1 MRLHIFNPEHDI
13 ALAANLK
20 RFTAPHAGRQMRA
33 DLGFLPALWA
43 DDGDFVL
50 VDDVAAALESVCHVR
65 KYAHDVAFVSLA
77 DLKGLTPFVDDLI
90 VDPWGWD
97 ITLKDQLLR
106 ANGAL
111 AGCMPSDEVL
121 STVRQMSSR
130 RFAAS
135 ELLPVLVNSHNGLV
149 GESCYCETMESVS
162 EAVERYGCQAVLKSP
177 WSSSGR
183 GVRYVRTPDNYARLS
198 GWAANIVRQQ
208 GGIMVEPLYAKV
220 CDFGMEFCVNKDGV
234 VSYRGLSLFATSGGA
249 YTGGLCAT
257 EKDKREMLSR
267 CVDMQLLDKV
277 CDDIRSILA
286 PQLKG
291 AYAGAFGI
299 DMMAVARKEGEG
311 FLLNPCVELNL
322 RRTMGHV
329 ALALTPSP
337 FEARRIMNVYY
348 ADKYR
353 LRIKTT
359 IDNLLNTGLC
369 YM

>member
-50 VDDVAAALESVCHVR
+50 VDDVAAALESVRHVR

-90 VDPWGWD
+90 IDPWGWD

-183 GVRYVRTPDNYARLS
+183 GVRYVRTS
-198 GWAANIVRQQ
+198 
-208 GGIMVEPLYAKV
+208 
-220 CDFGMEFCVNKDGV
+220 
-234 VSYRGLSLFATSGGA
+234 
-249 YTGGLCAT
+249 
-257 EKDKREMLSR
+257 
-267 CVDMQLLDKV
+267 
-277 CDDIRSILA
+277 DD
-286 PQLKG
+286 
-291 AYAGAFGI
+291 
-299 DMMAVARKEGEG
+299 
-311 FLLNPCVELNL
+311 
-322 RRTMGHV
+322 
-329 ALALTPSP
+329 
-337 FEARRIMNVYY
+337 
-348 ADKYR
+348 
-353 LRIKTT
+353 
-359 IDNLLNTGLC
+359 
-369 YM
+369 

>member
-1 MRLHIFNPEHDI
+1 
-13 ALAANLK
+13 
-20 RFTAPHAGRQMRA
+20 
-33 DLGFLPALWA
+33 
-43 DDGDFVL
+43 
-50 VDDVAAALESVCHVR
+50 
-65 KYAHDVAFVSLA
+65 
-77 DLKGLTPFVDDLI
+77 
-90 VDPWGWD
+90 
-97 ITLKDQLLR
+97 
-106 ANGAL
+106 
-111 AGCMPSDEVL
+111 
-121 STVRQMSSR
+121 
-130 RFAAS
+130 
-135 ELLPVLVNSHNGLV
+135 
-149 GESCYCETMESVS
+149 MESVS

-183 GVRYVRTPDNYARLS
+183 GVRYVRTPDDYARLS

-220 CDFGMEFCVNKDGV
+220 CDFGMEFFVNKDGV
-234 VSYRGLSLFATSGGA
+234 MSYRGLSLFATSGGA

-286 PQLKG
+286 PQFKG
-291 AYAGAFGI
+291 VYAGAFGI

-311 FLLNPCVELNL
+311 FLLHPCVELNL

-359 IDNLLNTGLC
+359 TDNLLNTGLC